1 MSCCGVVIMPLDLP
15 AAPPLPRRPFEVTG
29 RLVLG
34 SLVGFF
40 LVVAG
45 VNATMMTFAI
55 RTMPGL
61 DVKSA
66 YESSQRFNSE
76 FDRMRTQDQRG
87 WQAEGTARRQGEGA
101 VISLRL
107 RDRLGAP
114 ITGLAVEAAL
124 DHPATHALDRQATLR
139 ETAPGTYTASLDAV
153 HAGRWHLA
161 ITATRAGETVFVSQN
176 RIVLKD

>member
-15 AAPPLPRRPFEVTG
+15 ASPQLPRRPFEVTG

-45 VNATMMTFAI
+45 VNATMMTVAI
-55 RTMPGL
+55 RTMPGV

-66 YESSQRFNSE
+66 YESSQHFNTE

-87 WQAEGTARRQGEGA
+87 WQAEGTAQRQGDGA

-107 RDRLGAP
+107 RDRLGARSRALRSRP
-114 ITGLAVEAAL
+114 RSTTPPPMRWTGRRRCARSPRAPTPPLWRRSISAAG
-124 DHPATHALDRQATLR
+124 TLR
-139 ETAPGTYTASLDAV
+139 SPPPAPARRSSSRRTGSC
-153 HAGRWHLA
+153 
-161 ITATRAGETVFVSQN
+161 
-176 RIVLKD
+176 